1 MSRNGDPGEDTEKK
15 PIEPEIIRSKR
26 KTLSLEVRRDGRVIV
41 RAPLRIAVKEIN
53 AFIEKN
59 EDWVQKQLQ
68 KIADTPEEDI
78 LSLSDNEIRIL
89 NEDAKKYIPGKV
101 AYYAEKIGVTYG
113 RITIKHQKTRWGSC
127 SSKGNLNFNCLLM
140 LTPPQVIDSVIVH
153 ELCHRKHMNHSEK
166 FYAEVLKAYPEY
178 YKWDKWLKE
187 NRRRYVIS

>member
-1 MSRNGDPGEDTEKK
+1 MSYKRTSGENIKNAM
-15 PIEPEIIRSKR
+15 EPEIIRSKR
-26 KTLSLEVRRDGRVIV
+26 KTLSLEVKRDGKVIV
-41 RAPLRIAVKEIN
+41 RAPLKISMKEIQ
-53 AFIEKN
+53 AFIDKHEGWI
-59 EDWVQKQLQ
+59 EKQLQ
-68 KIADTPEEDI
+68 KIAETPKEDI

-89 NEDAKKYIPGKV
+89 SEDAKRYIPGKV

-166 FYAEVLKAYPEY
+166 FYDEVLKAYPDY
-178 YKWDKWLKE
+178 YKSE
-187 NRRRYVIS
+187 VR

>member
-1 MSRNGDPGEDTEKK
+1 MK
-15 PIEPEIIRSKR
+15 
-26 KTLSLEVRRDGRVIV
+26 RDGKVIV
-41 RAPLRIAVKEIN
+41 RAPLRISMKEIR
-53 AFIEKN
+53 AFIDKHEGWI
-59 EDWVQKQLQ
+59 EEQLQ
-68 KIADTPEEDI
+68 KIAETPKEDI

-89 NEDAKKYIPGKV
+89 SEDAKKYIPGKV

-166 FYAEVLKAYPEY
+166 FYNEVLKAYPDY

-187 NRRRYVIS
+187 NGRRKISPDPGIGTIEFRYS